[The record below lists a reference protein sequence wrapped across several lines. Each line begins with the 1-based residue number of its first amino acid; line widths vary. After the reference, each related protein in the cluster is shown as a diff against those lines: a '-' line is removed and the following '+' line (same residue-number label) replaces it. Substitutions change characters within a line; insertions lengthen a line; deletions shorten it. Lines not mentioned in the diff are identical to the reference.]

1 MKKLM
6 AVTAVVAALTVA
18 AGTAHAFQCPTLIK
32 QGRDAAAKM
41 DAKNEKVKKA
51 VSTLDKAEGLH
62 KEGKH
67 ADSVKE
73 ANEALGML
81 GVKK

>member
-6 AVTAVVAALTVA
+6 SVTAVIVVLSWSAGAAL
-18 AGTAHAFQCPTLIK
+18 AFQCPTLIK

-41 DAKNEKVKKA
+41 DAKDPKVKDA
-51 VSTLDKAEGLH
+51 LARLDRAEGLH
-62 KEGKH
+62 KDGKH

-73 ANEALGML
+73 ANEALGAL